1 MRRIAL
7 PAFALLAAIGLLGL
21 VAGCASTSRPPP
33 DRQSAATVP
42 ARLPQEQLPAPV
54 QSTSGSPHAD
64 ASPQRLGSNV
74 RQAANDRG
82 RPLNSPALQLASFT
96 EPPAPAT
103 PAGADAKDRSTVPQM
118 AAGSEGNSAGETYPI
133 DLSSALALG
142 GANNLQI
149 QFVRERVSEAYL
161 SLSEAR
167 LMWVP
172 SLRAG
177 IGYNRHDGRVQATEG
192 EVIDASKNALFIGG
206 GAAWGSSPITGGA
219 GPPARLVMDL
229 SLADAWFT
237 RLAARQTACAAQ
249 AASEATMNDTLL
261 AIGSAYFDLVEAHG
275 LLSNAQAGLEAA
287 DRMLDLTKKF
297 TEQGQTSPSEVARAE
312 AELGLWQQA
321 VEDAKRL
328 TITRS
333 AELARLLRLD
343 PRVTLVP
350 GEDRIV
356 ALEIVKDSGGVDG
369 LVNAGLANRPELRQ
383 YRHLVAAADE
393 NIRQEAWRPWL
404 PNVAVGYSAGS
415 FGGGPSGTFDN
426 QGGRGDLD
434 ALAVWELQNLGL
446 GNSVHHRQRQSQ
458 QRQTYFQYQMI
469 RDRVAA
475 EVTTAAAD
483 IASYRHQMQTT
494 TDSIQAADRTVRL
507 TEQRINQG
515 VALPI
520 ELIQAIRARA
530 TAQDAYTKALTSQNR
545 SQLRLLR
552 AIGQPPTSGG

>member
-1 MRRIAL
+1 M
-7 PAFALLAAIGLLGL
+7 PQT
-21 VAGCASTSRPPP
+21 VAG
-33 DRQSAATVP
+33 
-42 ARLPQEQLPAPV
+42 
-54 QSTSGSPHAD
+54 
-64 ASPQRLGSNV
+64 
-74 RQAANDRG
+74 
-82 RPLNSPALQLASFT
+82 
-96 EPPAPAT
+96 
-103 PAGADAKDRSTVPQM
+103 M
-118 AAGSEGNSAGETYPI
+118 EGTSAGETYPI
-133 DLSSALALG
+133 DLSNALALA

-149 QFVRERVSEAYL
+149 QFVRERVREAYL
-161 SLSEAR
+161 NLSEAR

-177 IGYNRHDGRVQATEG
+177 IGYNRHDGRLQATEG
-192 EVIDASKNALFIGG
+192 EVIDAGRNSLFLGG
-206 GAAWGSSPITGGA
+206 GAGLGTASLTGGA
-219 GPPARLVMDL
+219 GGPPRLVMDL

-237 RLAARQTACAAQ
+237 RLAARQTVGAAQ

-261 AIGSAYFDLVEAHG
+261 AVGLAYYDLVEAYG
-275 LLSNAQAGLEAA
+275 LLSNAETGLEAA
-287 DRMLDLTKKF
+287 DRMLDLTRKF
-297 TEQGQTSPSEVARAE
+297 AEQGQTSQSEVARAE
-312 AELGLWQQA
+312 AERGLWQQA

-333 AELARLLRLD
+333 TELARVLRLD
-343 PRVTLVP
+343 PRVALVP

-356 ALEIVKDSGGVDG
+356 PLEIVKDSGGVDEM
-369 LVNAGLANRPELRQ
+369 VSTGLANRPELRQ
-383 YRHLVAAADE
+383 YQHLIAAADE

-404 PNVAVGYSAGS
+404 PNMAVGYSAGS

-426 QGGRGDLD
+426 QGGRGDFD

-446 GNSVHHRQRQSQ
+446 GNSVHHRQRRSQ

-483 IASYRHQMQTT
+483 IASYRHQIETT
-494 TDSIQAADRTVRL
+494 SDSIQAADRTVRL

-515 VALPI
+515 AALPI

-530 TAQDAYTKALTSQNR
+530 TAQDAYTKAATAQNR

>member
-7 PAFALLAAIGLLGL
+7 TAAALLAATGPLGL
-21 VAGCASTSRPPP
+21 VAGCASTGHYPPP

-42 ARLPQEQLPAPV
+42 DRLPREKASAPV
-54 QSTSGSPHAD
+54 PSMSGGPCADTSARHP
-64 ASPQRLGSNV
+64 GSNV
-74 RQAANDRG
+74 RQAADERG
-82 RPLNSPALQLASFT
+82 RPLDSPAVGLASFT
-96 EPPAPAT
+96 ESPAPAT
-103 PAGADAKDRSTVPQM
+103 PGGADGKNRSTVQQM
-118 AAGSEGNSAGETYPI
+118 AAASEGGSPGETYPI

-149 QFVRERVSEAYL
+149 QFVRERVNEAYL
-161 SLSEAR
+161 NLSEAR

-192 EVIDASKNALFIGG
+192 EVIDASRNSLFIGG
-206 GAAWGSSPITGGA
+206 GAAWGNSPLTGGA

-261 AIGSAYFDLVEAHG
+261 AIGLAYFDLVEAHG
-275 LLSNAQAGLEAA
+275 LLSNAQTGLEAA
-287 DRMLDLTKKF
+287 DRMLELTKKF
-297 TEQGQTSPSEVARAE
+297 AEQGQTSPSEVARAE
-312 AELGLWQQA
+312 AERGLWRQA
-321 VEDAKRL
+321 AEDTRRL

-343 PRVTLVP
+343 PKVALVP

-356 ALEIVKDSGGVDG
+356 PLEIVKDSGGVDE
-369 LVNAGLANRPELRQ
+369 LVSTGLANRPELRQ

-393 NIRQEAWRPWL
+393 RTRQEAWRPWI
-404 PNVAVGYSAGS
+404 PNLAVGYSAGS
-415 FGGGPSGTFDN
+415 FGGGPSDAFD
-426 QGGRGDLD
+426 QGGRGDFD
-434 ALAVWELQNLGL
+434 AVAVWELQNFGL
-446 GNSVHHRQRQSQ
+446 GNNVHHGQRESQ
-458 QRQTYFQYQMI
+458 QRQTYLQYQMI

-475 EVTTAAAD
+475 EVTTATAD

-494 TDSIQAADRTVRL
+494 SDSIQAADRTVRL
-507 TEQRINQG
+507 TEQRIRQG

-530 TAQDAYTKALTSQNR
+530 TAQDAHTEALTNHNR